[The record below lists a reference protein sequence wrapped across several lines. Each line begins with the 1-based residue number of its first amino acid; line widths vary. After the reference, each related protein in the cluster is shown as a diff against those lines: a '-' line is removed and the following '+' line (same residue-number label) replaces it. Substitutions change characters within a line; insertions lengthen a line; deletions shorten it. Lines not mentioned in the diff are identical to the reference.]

1 MSAVLVTGAGHG
13 VGAAAAVALARRFD
27 TVVVSDIDMDAAADV
42 ARGVQAAG
50 GRAVDVRLD
59 VGVEASWTAVR
70 HHLDDA
76 GIVVSAVVNNAFT
89 LTIGPAHELT
99 AEAWDRQVSVNLGAV
114 YRSVRTFHDTL
125 HAERGAIVNVASV
138 HAVAGFPGHPAYAAA
153 KGGVVALTR
162 QLAVEYAPFIRV
174 NAVLP
179 GSILTRAWDRVPE
192 ADRQEHLEHIP
203 LGRFGDPAEV
213 ASAIAFLA
221 GPESSYITATTLLVD
236 GGLTASV

>member
-1 MSAVLVTGAGHG
+1 MSAALVTGAGHG
-13 VGAAAAVALARRFD
+13 IGAAAAVALARRFD
-27 TVVVSDIDMDAAADV
+27 IVVVSDVDADAAAEV
-42 ARGVQAAG
+42 AHGVRGAG
-50 GRAVDVRLD
+50 GHAVDVHLD
-59 VGVEASWTAVR
+59 VGHEASWQAVR
-70 HHLDDA
+70 RRLDEA
-76 GIVVSAVVNNAFT
+76 GVVVSAVVNNAFT
-89 LTIGPAHELT
+89 LTVAPAHELT
-99 AEAWDRQVSVNLGAV
+99 AEAWDQQVSVNLGAV

-125 HAERGAIVNVASV
+125 HAERGSIVNVASV

-162 QLAVEYAPFIRV
+162 QLAIEYAPSIRV

-192 ADRQEHLEHIP
+192 ADRQEHLGHIP
-203 LGRFGDPAEV
+203 LGRFGDPADV
-213 ASAIAFLA
+213 AAAIAFLA